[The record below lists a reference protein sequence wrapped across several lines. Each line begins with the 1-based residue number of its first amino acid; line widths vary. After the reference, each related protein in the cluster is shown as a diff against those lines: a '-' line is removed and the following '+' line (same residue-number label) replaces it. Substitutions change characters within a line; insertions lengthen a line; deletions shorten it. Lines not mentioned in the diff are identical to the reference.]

1 MSALDAL
8 DPNYDA
14 HLSAVDTRTA
24 NRLMALDPEERKI
37 DALGV
42 PLVHVGFTGTAST
55 DQGDT
60 DPDTADR
67 GSTMRERR
75 EAASPSGMRSVL
87 DQHPG
92 PDAPTI

>member
-1 MSALDAL
+1 MSDIDRLE
-8 DPNYDA
+8 PNYDA

-24 NRLMALDPEERKI
+24 NRLMALGPEERAI

-42 PLVHVGFTGTAST
+42 PKVHVGFTGTASA

-60 DPDTADR
+60 NPETVDR
-67 GSTMRERR
+67 GSTMHERR
-75 EAASPSGMRSVL
+75 EAGSLSGMRSVL

-92 PDAPTI
+92 PDASTI